1 MLPFLRYLSDGFEHK
16 LGDAEDS
23 LAEHFELSGVERA
36 ALVSSEQQGIFR
48 NRIGWAQTHQK
59 KAALIEPS
67 RCGVFKIT
75 RRSMKTL
82 ASKPNR
88 IDGKCLARFAEFVAF
103 RDATKFAKGAV
114 AALGLPQSR
123 TTPEDSLEVANKS
136 SREQLVAKLG
146 PISSRA

>member
-1 MLPFLRYLSDGFEHK
+1 MLPFLRYLSDGFERK

-36 ALVSSEQQGIFR
+36 ALVPSGQQGIFR
-48 NRIGWAQTHQK
+48 NRIGRARTHQK
-59 KAALIEPS
+59 KTALIEPS
-67 RCGVFKIT
+67 RRGVFRIT
-75 RRSMKTL
+75 ERGMKTL
-82 ASKPNR
+82 ASNSNG

-103 RDATKFAKGAV
+103 RVATKFANGAV
-114 AALGLPQSR
+114 AAFGLPQSR

-136 SREQLVAKLG
+136 LRDQLVAKLS